1 MNFEIS
7 LIFYNFARLFGKII
21 KRLHKMK
28 LEQNRIDDL
37 NLQLTLSVAGE
48 DYADNRK
55 KKLNDYRKKAEFKGF
70 RKGMVPMSLVEKLYG
85 QQARV
90 DAVNDVIAEGLNN
103 FINENNL
110 RVLGEPL
117 PSEDTPHNDWSAD
130 NEFVFKFDIA
140 QNPEVSF
147 ELSKEDEVVYYTI
160 TATEAA
166 KKEMKE
172 NLLRQY
178 GNLEEGDAAKEEDF
192 IIVDF
197 EQGETKV
204 EGTYVAIRNVA
215 EAVRSTFVGV
225 KAGDVLDVNVN
236 EAFENETDRSSML
249 KINKAE
255 LANLDPM
262 FKMTVRNVKTFVS
275 APLVEE
281 TFEKIFGVKTE
292 AEFDAKIEEKLR
304 AEYSQEADFRFSKDA
319 KNFLLEKANVAIAED
334 FLKRWVYVVNE
345 GKFTMEDIEK
355 DWALFIVDYK
365 WQMVRNYLMKK
376 YDVKIEEADLLA
388 SAKGFAAYQ
397 FAMYGMNNVP
407 EEQLEAFA
415 KNILSQEEQ
424 GRRILDQVEN
434 EKTFAAVREVVTLK
448 KKKISV
454 EKFRELN

>member
-1 MNFEIS
+1 
-7 LIFYNFARLFGKII
+7 
-21 KRLHKMK
+21 MK

-37 NLQLTLSVAGE
+37 NLEVTITVAAE
-48 DYADNRK
+48 DYADSRK
-55 KKLNDYRKKAEFKGF
+55 KRLNDYRKKAEFKGF
-70 RKGMVPMSLVEKLYG
+70 RKGMVPMSLVEKMYG
-85 QQARV
+85 QSALV
-90 DAVNDVIAEGLNN
+90 DSVNDVISEGLNN
-103 FINENNL
+103 FIQENKL

-117 PSEDTPHNDWSAD
+117 PAENQKEHEWVPG
-130 NEFVFKFDIA
+130 NEFSFTFDIA
-140 QNPEVSF
+140 ENPEVSF

-160 TATEAA
+160 TVTEAA
-166 KKEMKE
+166 KKEMKD

-178 GNLEEGDAAKEEDF
+178 GSLEEGEAAKEDDF

-204 EGTYVAIRNVA
+204 EGTYVALRNIA
-215 EAVRSTFVGV
+215 KAAKKSFVGV
-225 KAGDVLDVNVN
+225 KPGSVLDVNVN
-236 EAFENETDRSSML
+236 EAFENETDRAAML
-249 KINKAE
+249 KVSKDE
-255 LANLDPM
+255 LANLDPVW
-262 FKMTVRNVKTFVS
+262 KMTVKNVKTFVN
-275 APLVEE
+275 APLTEE

-292 AEFDAKIEEKLR
+292 AEFDAKVEERIR

-319 KNFLLEKANVAIAED
+319 KDYLLEKANVSLAEK
-334 FLKRWVYVVNE
+334 FLKRWVYVVND

-355 DWALFIVDYK
+355 DWELFIVDYK
-365 WQMVRNYLMKK
+365 WQMVRNYLMNK
-376 YDVKIEEADLLA
+376 YNVKIEEADLLA

-454 EKFRELN
+454 DKFRELK

>member
-1 MNFEIS
+1 
-7 LIFYNFARLFGKII
+7 
-21 KRLHKMK
+21 MK

-37 NLQLTLSVAGE
+37 NLEVTLSVTAE
-48 DYADNRK
+48 DYADSRK

-70 RKGMVPMSLVEKLYG
+70 RKGMVPMSLVEKMYG
-85 QQARV
+85 QSALV
-90 DAVNDVIAEGLNN
+90 DSVNDVISEGLNN
-103 FINENNL
+103 FIHENNL

-117 PSEDTPHNDWSAD
+117 PSEDQPETEWVAG
-130 NEFVFKFDIA
+130 NEFTFKFDIA
-140 QNPEVSF
+140 ENPEVSF
-147 ELSKEDEVVYYTI
+147 ELSKDDDIIYYTI
-160 TATEAA
+160 TVTEAA
-166 KKEMKE
+166 KNEMKN

-178 GNLEEGDAAKEEDF
+178 GSLEEGDAAKEEDF

-204 EGTYVAIRNVA
+204 EGTYVALRNVA
-215 EAVRSTFVGV
+215 EAARKSFVGV
-225 KAGDVLDVNVN
+225 KPGDVLDVNVN
-236 EAFENETDRSSML
+236 EAFENETDRASML
-249 KINKAE
+249 KVNKDE

-262 FKMTVRNVKTFVS
+262 FKMTVKNVKTFVN
-275 APLVEE
+275 APLTEE

-292 AEFDAKIEEKLR
+292 AEFDAKVEERIR

-319 KNFLLEKANVAIAED
+319 KTYLLEKAGVNVAEK
-334 FLKRWVYVVNE
+334 FLKRWVFVVNE

-355 DWALFIVDYK
+355 DWDLFIVDYK
-365 WQMVRNYLMKK
+365 WQMVRNYLMQK
-376 YDVKIEEADLLA
+376 YNVKIEEADLLA

>member
-1 MNFEIS
+1 
-7 LIFYNFARLFGKII
+7 
-21 KRLHKMK
+21 MK

-37 NLQLTLSVAGE
+37 NLELTLTVGAE

-55 KKLNDYRKKAEFKGF
+55 KKLNDYRRKAEFKGF
-70 RKGMVPMSLVEKLYG
+70 RKGMVPMSLVEKMYG
-85 QQARV
+85 QSALV
-90 DAVNDVIAEGLNN
+90 DSVNDVISSELNK
-103 FINENNL
+103 FINDNNL

-117 PSEDTPHNDWSAD
+117 PSENQPETEWVAG
-130 NEFVFKFDIA
+130 NEFTFKFDIA
-140 QNPEVSF
+140 ENPEISF
-147 ELSKEDEVVYYTI
+147 ELSKDDQVTYYTI
-160 TATEAA
+160 TVTEAA
-166 KKEMKE
+166 KNEMRD

-178 GNLEEGDAAKEEDF
+178 GSLEEGETAKEEDF

-204 EGTYVAIRNVA
+204 EGTYVALRNVA
-215 EAVRSTFVGV
+215 EAARKSFVGV

-236 EAFENETDRSSML
+236 EAFENETDRASML
-249 KINKAE
+249 KVSKEE

-262 FKMTVRNVKTFVS
+262 FKMTVKNVKTFVN
-275 APLVEE
+275 APLTEE

-292 AEFDAKIEEKLR
+292 AEFDAKIEERIR
-304 AEYSQEADFRFSKDA
+304 AEYAQEADFRFSKDA
-319 KNFLLEKANVAIAED
+319 KAYLLEKANVTIAEN
-334 FLKRWVYVVNE
+334 FLKRWVYVVND

-365 WQMVRNYLMKK
+365 WQMVRNYLMNK
-376 YDVKIEEADLLA
+376 YEVKIEEADLLA

>member
-1 MNFEIS
+1 
-7 LIFYNFARLFGKII
+7 
-21 KRLHKMK
+21 MK

-37 NLQLTLSVAGE
+37 NLELTLTVGAE

-55 KKLNDYRKKAEFKGF
+55 KKLNDYRRKAEFKGF
-70 RKGMVPMSLVEKLYG
+70 RKGMVPMSLVEKMYG
-85 QQARV
+85 QSALV
-90 DAVNDVIAEGLNN
+90 DSVNDVISSELNK
-103 FINENNL
+103 FINDNNL

-117 PSEDTPHNDWSAD
+117 PSENQPETEWVAG
-130 NEFVFKFDIA
+130 NEFTFKFDIA
-140 QNPEVSF
+140 ENPEISF
-147 ELSKEDEVVYYTI
+147 ELSKDDQVTYYTI
-160 TATEAA
+160 TVTEAA
-166 KKEMKE
+166 KNEMRD

-178 GNLEEGDAAKEEDF
+178 GSLEEGETAKEEDF

-204 EGTYVAIRNVA
+204 EGTYVALRNVA
-215 EAVRSTFVGV
+215 EAARKSFVGV

-236 EAFENETDRSSML
+236 EAFENETDRASML
-249 KINKAE
+249 KVSKEE

-262 FKMTVRNVKTFVS
+262 FKMTVKNVKTFVN
-275 APLVEE
+275 APLAEE

-292 AEFDAKIEEKLR
+292 AEFDAKIEERIR
-304 AEYSQEADFRFSKDA
+304 AEYAQEADFRFSKDA
-319 KNFLLEKANVAIAED
+319 KAYLLEKANVTIAEN
-334 FLKRWVYVVNE
+334 FLKRWVYVVND

-365 WQMVRNYLMKK
+365 WQMVRNYLMNK
-376 YDVKIEEADLLA
+376 YEVKIEEADLLA

>member
-1 MNFEIS
+1 M
-7 LIFYNFARLFGKII
+7 KI
-21 KRLHKMK
+21 
-28 LEQNRIDDL
+28 EQNRIDDL
-37 NLQLTLSVAGE
+37 NLELTLSVAKE
-48 DYADNRK
+48 DYADNKK
-55 KKLNDYRKKAEFKGF
+55 KKLNGYRKNAEIKGF
-70 RKGMVPMSLVEKLYG
+70 RKGMVPMSLVEKMYG
-85 QQARV
+85 QQALV
-90 DAVNDVIAEGLNN
+90 DAVNDAISEGLNN
-103 FINENNL
+103 FIHENNI

-117 PSEDTPHNDWSAD
+117 PAEEQASHEWVDG
-130 NEFVFKFDIA
+130 NEFTFKFDIA
-140 QNPEVSF
+140 SNPEVSF
-147 ELSKEDEVVYYTI
+147 ELSKDDEITYYTI
-160 TATEAA
+160 TVTEEA
-166 KKEMKE
+166 KKEMKD

-178 GNLEEGDAAKEEDF
+178 GSLEEGEAAKEDDF

-204 EGTYVAIRNVA
+204 EGTYVALRNVA
-215 EAVRSTFVGV
+215 EPARASFVGV
-225 KAGDVLDVNVN
+225 KPGDVLDVNVN
-236 EAFENETDRSSML
+236 EAFVNETDRASML
-249 KINKAE
+249 KVNKDE

-262 FKMTVRNVKTFVS
+262 FKMTVKNVKTFVS
-275 APLVEE
+275 APLTEE

-292 AEFDAKIEEKLR
+292 AEFDEKVEERIR

-319 KNFLLEKANVAIAED
+319 KAYLVEKANLTLAEK
-334 FLKRWVYVVNE
+334 FLKRWIYVIND

-355 DWALFIVDYK
+355 DWDLFIVDYK
-365 WQMVRNYLMKK
+365 WQMVRNFLMEK
-376 YDVKIEEADLLA
+376 YGVKVEEADLLA

-454 EKFRELN
+454 EKFRELK